1 MKKPIKIIHID
12 GNWKIV
18 YIIIRAGGLIKSA
31 VPLKAAIALLKKEKF
46 DLIISEPHHKA
57 VLTPQMA
64 ADG

>member
-1 MKKPIKIIHID
+1 
-12 GNWKIV
+12 
-18 YIIIRAGGLIKSA
+18 
-31 VPLKAAIALLKKEKF
+31 LKKEKF